1 MVYGHFKSLL
11 ILQHYCNNL
20 MHHCCVNKSVFIFE
34 DQIEM
39 GRIEVIY
46 TTYKSPGI
54 SFTFS
59 INHIDIASVYGRH

>member
-20 MHHCCVNKSVFIFE
+20 MHHCCVNKSMFIFE

-39 GRIEVIY
+39 DRIEVIY
-46 TTYKSPGI
+46 QVQKPG
-54 SFTFS
+54 
-59 INHIDIASVYGRH
+59 Y